1 MRHSVQEAYQEAY
14 DAPASFILRSGCQV
28 PYQTFALPYEQ
39 ELIRHINHYTSDV
52 SLHICGHIT
61 KVLPLIGQT
70 GASALSVDQ
79 NVDLEIA
86 KQELGDQ
93 MVIMGNVD
101 PMAVLCQGSPDLV
114 AEKVKACYAKG
125 KDSPKGFILRSG
137 CGVPYNTPIEN
148 IKTYLQVAREEGE
161 K

>member
-14 DAPASFILRSGCQV
+14 DAPAGFILRSGCQV

-52 SLHICGHIT
+52 SLHIWGHIT

-101 PMAVLCQGSPDLV
+101 PMAVLCQESPDLV

-125 KDSPKGFILRSG
+125 KYSPKGFILRSG

-148 IKTYLQVAREEGE
+148 IKTYLQVAREEE
-161 K
+161 AK